1 MVVEFY
7 RYFGVRLG
15 ANFLEP
21 RARPAP
27 RAHAGAGLCP
37 NAFTSTHP
45 GTREARWSLA
55 ETGRAPAAHILY
67 AARVR
72 LRGASRGS
80 RRETTAARVGRFC
93 THVARS
99 GIDHRG
105 LDATIDKRCTTGR
118 LHRHLYHSLSA
129 PRHDGPPRDRMRIQ
143 QPPRPSGTPPRARAS
158 LSRPALWYM
167 THSCT

>member
-55 ETGRAPAAHILY
+55 ETGRAPAAHILD
-67 AARVR
+67 
-72 LRGASRGS
+72 ASRSTSRSVTRIAVKPPLRALAVFARTWHDPGS
-80 RRETTAARVGRFC
+80 
-93 THVARS
+93 
-99 GIDHRG
+99 
-105 LDATIDKRCTTGR
+105 TIAD
-118 LHRHLYHSLSA
+118 
-129 PRHDGPPRDRMRIQ
+129 
-143 QPPRPSGTPPRARAS
+143 
-158 LSRPALWYM
+158 
-167 THSCT
+167 